1 MTWSYATR
9 RFSYMVLLLLLSSVL
24 SFIII
29 NLPPGDFLT
38 SYIMTLEAGS
48 SESREELA
56 AALRAQYGLDQPV
69 YIQYAKW
76 MGKIVR
82 GDFGMSFEWNRPV
95 KDLVAERI
103 PMTLVVSISTLIVGY
118 LIAIPVG
125 IYSATHQYSLGDMA
139 ATVFGFIGMA
149 VPNFLFALF
158 LMFMFYKYFNLPLGG
173 LFSAQYQNA
182 PWTWAKL
189 ADLLRHLWVPLIVVG
204 LGSTAV
210 NIRVMRA
217 NLLDELQRPYVE
229 TARAKGLPE
238 RRVILRYPVRVAL
251 NPIISGI
258 GWAFPQ
264 ILSGATIVSV
274 VLGLP
279 TVGPLLLRSL
289 ISQDMYV
296 AGTITLFICALTVV
310 GMFVSD
316 LLLAAADPR
325 IRLE

>member
-1 MTWSYATR
+1 MTWSYAVR
-9 RFSYMVLLLLLSSVL
+9 RFSYMVLLLVLSSIL

-69 YIQYAKW
+69 YVQYTKW
-76 MGKIVR
+76 MGKVVR

-316 LLLAAADPR
+316 LLLAVADPR

>member
-9 RFSYMVLLLLLSSVL
+9 RFSYMVLLLLLSSIL

-103 PMTLVVSISTLIVGY
+103 PMTLVVSISTPIVGY

-158 LMFMFYKYFNLPLGG
+158 LMVMFYNTLTSLGRPVLCPISERTLDVGQACGPVATPLG
-173 LFSAQYQNA
+173 
-182 PWTWAKL
+182 T
-189 ADLLRHLWVPLIVVG
+189 ADRRRHGQHRREHPRDA
-204 LGSTAV
+204 S
-210 NIRVMRA
+210 
-217 NLLDELQRPYVE
+217 QP
-229 TARAKGLPE
+229 AR
-238 RRVILRYPVRVAL
+238 
-251 NPIISGI
+251 
-258 GWAFPQ
+258 
-264 ILSGATIVSV
+264 
-274 VLGLP
+274 
-279 TVGPLLLRSL
+279 
-289 ISQDMYV
+289 
-296 AGTITLFICALTVV
+296 
-310 GMFVSD
+310 
-316 LLLAAADPR
+316 
-325 IRLE
+325 

>member
-1 MTWSYATR
+1 MTWSYAAR
-9 RFSYMVLLLLLSSVL
+9 RFSYMVLLLVLSSIL

-69 YIQYAKW
+69 YVQYTKW
-76 MGKIVR
+76 MGKVVR

-149 VPNFLFALF
+149 APNFLFALF

-316 LLLAAADPR
+316 LLLAVADPR

>member
-1 MTWSYATR
+1 MTWSYAAR
-9 RFSYMVLLLLLSSVL
+9 RFSYMVLLLVLSSIL

-69 YIQYAKW
+69 YVQYTKW
-76 MGKIVR
+76 MGKVVR

-189 ADLLRHLWVPLIVVG
+189 AVLLRHLWVPLIVVG

-316 LLLAAADPR
+316 LLLAVADPR

>member
-1 MTWSYATR
+1 MTWSYAVR
-9 RFSYMVLLLLLSSVL
+9 RFSYMLLLLLLSSVL
-24 SFIII
+24 SFVII
-29 NLPPGDFLT
+29 NLPPGDYLT
-38 SYIMTLEAGS
+38 SYLMTLEAAGS
-48 SESREELA
+48 DTQEQLA
-56 AALRAQYGLDQPV
+56 AALRRQYGLDQPV

-76 MGKIVR
+76 MTKMAR

-103 PMTLVVSISTLIVGY
+103 PMTLVVTISTLILGY

-125 IYSATHQYSLGDMA
+125 IYSATHQYSPGDML

-158 LMFMFYKYFNLPLGG
+158 LMFIFYKYFDLPLGG
-173 LFSAQYQNA
+173 LFSAEFQDVA
-182 PWTWAKL
+182 WSWAKL

-204 LGSTAV
+204 LSGTAV

-217 NLLDELQRPYVE
+217 NLLDELQKPYVE

-238 RRVILRYPVRVAL
+238 RRAILRYPVRVAL

-274 VLGLP
+274 VLNLP

-289 ISQDMYV
+289 MSQDMYV
-296 AGTITLFICALTVV
+296 AGTITLFICALTVI

-316 LLLAAADPR
+316 LLLAMADPR

>member
-217 NLLDELQRPYVE
+217 NLLDGSSGPTWRPLGP
-229 TARAKGLPE
+229 GLP
-238 RRVILRYPVRVAL
+238 
-251 NPIISGI
+251 S
-258 GWAFPQ
+258 
-264 ILSGATIVSV
+264 
-274 VLGLP
+274 
-279 TVGPLLLRSL
+279 
-289 ISQDMYV
+289 
-296 AGTITLFICALTVV
+296 AG
-310 GMFVSD
+310 
-316 LLLAAADPR
+316 
-325 IRLE
+325 

>member
-1 MTWSYATR
+1 MTWSYAAR
-9 RFSYMVLLLLLSSVL
+9 RFTYMLLLLLLSSVL
-24 SFIII
+24 SFVII

-38 SYIMTLEAGS
+38 SYLLSMEASGS
-48 SESREELA
+48 DSREELA
-56 AALRAQYGLDQPV
+56 AALRRQYGLDQPV
-69 YIQYAKW
+69 YIQYVKW
-76 MGKIVR
+76 MGKVMR

-95 KDLVAERI
+95 RDLVAERI
-103 PMTLVVSISTLIVGY
+103 PMTLVVSISTLILGY
-118 LIAIPVG
+118 LVAIPVG
-125 IYSATHQYSLGDMA
+125 IYSATHQYSVGDMA

-158 LMFMFYKYFNLPLGG
+158 LMFMFYKYFDLPLGG
-173 LFSAQYQNA
+173 LFSPQFQNA
-182 PWTWAKL
+182 PWSWARL

-204 LGSTAV
+204 LAGTAV

-217 NLLDELQRPYVE
+217 NLLDELRKPYVE
-229 TARAKGLPE
+229 TARAKGLSE
-238 RRVILRYPVRVAL
+238 RTLIAKYPVRVAL

-258 GWAFPQ
+258 GWAFPS

-274 VLGLP
+274 VLNLP

-289 ISQDMYV
+289 LSQDMYV
-296 AGTITLFICALTVV
+296 AGSITLFICALTVV

-316 LLLAAADPR
+316 LLLAVADPR

>member
-1 MTWSYATR
+1 MTWSYAIK
-9 RFSYMVLLLLLSSVL
+9 RFSYMLLLLVLSSIL
-24 SFIII
+24 SFVII
-29 NLPPGDFLT
+29 NLPPGDYLT
-38 SYIMTLEAGS
+38 SYLASMDVSG

-56 AALRAQYGLDQPV
+56 AALRRQYGLDQPI
-69 YIQYAKW
+69 YIQYTKW
-76 MGKIVR
+76 VGKMFH

-103 PMTLVVSISTLIVGY
+103 PMTLVVTISTLILGY

-125 IYSATHQYSLGDMA
+125 IYSATHQYSFGDMV
-139 ATVFGFIGMA
+139 ATVFGFTGMA

-158 LMFMFYKYFNLPLGG
+158 LMFVFYKYFDLPLGG
-173 LFSAQYQNA
+173 LFSAEYQDA
-182 PWTWAKL
+182 PWTWAKV

-204 LGSTAV
+204 LSGTAV

-217 NLLDELQRPYVE
+217 NLLDELQKPYVE
-229 TARAKGLPE
+229 TARAKGLTE
-238 RRVILRYPVRVAL
+238 YRAVMRYPVRVAL

-274 VLGLP
+274 VLNLP

-289 ISQDMYV
+289 LSQDMYV
-296 AGTITLFICALTVV
+296 AGTITLFICALTVI

-316 LLLAAADPR
+316 LLLAVADPR

>member
-1 MTWSYATR
+1 
-9 RFSYMVLLLLLSSVL
+9 
-24 SFIII
+24 
-29 NLPPGDFLT
+29 
-38 SYIMTLEAGS
+38 
-48 SESREELA
+48 
-56 AALRAQYGLDQPV
+56 
-69 YIQYAKW
+69 
-76 MGKIVR
+76 
-82 GDFGMSFEWNRPV
+82 
-95 KDLVAERI
+95 
-103 PMTLVVSISTLIVGY
+103 
-118 LIAIPVG
+118 
-125 IYSATHQYSLGDMA
+125 
-139 ATVFGFIGMA
+139 MA

-316 LLLAAADPR
+316 LLLAVADPR

>member
-316 LLLAAADPR
+316 LLLAVADPR

>member
-1 MTWSYATR
+1 MTWSYAAR
-9 RFSYMVLLLLLSSVL
+9 RFSYMVLLLVLSSIL

-69 YIQYAKW
+69 YVQYTKW
-76 MGKIVR
+76 MGKVVR

-310 GMFVSD
+310 GMLVSD
-316 LLLAAADPR
+316 LLLAVADPR